1 MKIENYIA
9 QLLYRYQC
17 VTVPGF
23 GAFLTE
29 IQSAQLVES
38 AHSFF
43 PPKKLISF
51 NAYLK
56 NNDGLLANHIAQTEK
71 TSYEYAVSA
80 IQYEVFNWK
89 KTLQETGIFSIKN
102 VGDFRLNADSNLIF
116 TPSEQTNY
124 LSSSFGLSPFVSPLV
139 KRELFEQQLEAL
151 EETETIQLVPEH
163 KNKYSFLKYAAVFV
177 LGLGLTATVGYPIY
191 QNEIETQKIIV
202 ETAVQRQVQNKIQE
216 ATFFIESPIPAVTL
230 TVKEGK
236 LPYHIMAGAFRDET
250 NAQRVFENLSEKGYK
265 AKRIERNKYGLYP
278 VLYGSFATYAEAE
291 KLKNEIRAKENPQAW
306 ILIESL

>member
-38 AHSFF
+38 SNSFF

-89 KTLQETGIFSIKN
+89 KTLQETGVFSIKN
-102 VGDFRLNADSNLIF
+102 VGDFCLNADRNLIF
-116 TPSEQTNY
+116 TPYDQTNY
-124 LSSSFGLSPFVSPLV
+124 LSSSFGLSPFVSPMV
-139 KRELFEQQLEAL
+139 KREIFEQQLEAL

-163 KNKYSFLKYAAVFV
+163 KNKYTFLKYAAVFV

-236 LPYHIMAGAFRDET
+236 LPYHIMAGAFRDEA
-250 NAQRVFENLSEKGYK
+250 NAQRVFEDLSEKGYK
-265 AKRIERNKYGLYP
+265 AKRIERNKHGLYP
-278 VLYGSFATYAEAE
+278 VLYGSFTTYTEAE

>member
-38 AHSFF
+38 SHSFF

-89 KTLQETGIFSIKN
+89 KTLQETGVFSIKN
-102 VGDFRLNADSNLIF
+102 VGDFCLNADRNLIF
-116 TPSEQTNY
+116 TPYDQTNY
-124 LSSSFGLSPFVSPLV
+124 LSSSFGLSPFVSPMV
-139 KRELFEQQLEAL
+139 KREIFEQQLEAL

-163 KNKYSFLKYAAVFV
+163 KNKYAFLKYAAVFV

-236 LPYHIMAGAFRDET
+236 LPYHIMAGAFRDEA
-250 NAQRVFENLSEKGYK
+250 NAQRVFEDLSEKGYK
-265 AKRIERNKYGLYP
+265 AKRIERNKHGLYP
-278 VLYGSFATYAEAE
+278 VLYGSFTTYTEAE

>member
-29 IQSAQLVES
+29 IQSAQLVDS

-139 KRELFEQQLEAL
+139 KREIFEQQLEAL
-151 EETETIQLVPEH
+151 EENDTIQLVPEH
-163 KNKYSFLKYAAVFV
+163 KNKFTFLKYAAVFV

-278 VLYGSFATYAEAE
+278 VLYGSFTTYAEAE

>member
-71 TSYEYAVSA
+71 TSYEYAISA

-102 VGDFRLNADSNLIF
+102 VGDFRLNADRNLIF

-163 KNKYSFLKYAAVFV
+163 KNKYSFLKYAAIFV

-278 VLYGSFATYAEAE
+278 VLYGSFTTYAEAE

>member
-89 KTLQETGIFSIKN
+89 KTLQETGVFSIKN

-278 VLYGSFATYAEAE
+278 VLYGSFTTYAEAE

>member
-38 AHSFF
+38 SHSFF

-89 KTLQETGIFSIKN
+89 KTLQETGVFSIKN
-102 VGDFRLNADSNLIF
+102 VGDFCLNADRNLIF
-116 TPSEQTNY
+116 TPYDQTNY

-139 KRELFEQQLEAL
+139 KREIFEQQLEAL
-151 EETETIQLVPEH
+151 DENDTIQLVPEH
-163 KNKYSFLKYAAVFV
+163 KNKYTFLKYAAIFV

-278 VLYGSFATYAEAE
+278 VLYGSFTTYAEAE

>member
-151 EETETIQLVPEH
+151 KETETIQLVPEH
-163 KNKYSFLKYAAVFV
+163 KNKYSFLKYAAIFV

-230 TVKEGK
+230 TFKEGK

-278 VLYGSFATYAEAE
+278 VLYGSFTTYAEAE